1 LGRWLTTDPAGQYH
15 SPYLGMGN
23 NPISRIDPDGGQ
35 DCNCNGGFL
44 KRLFGKIGGLF
55 KNNFGRYRPLK
66 PGTRRNRIA
75 MSRNLPKGQGR
86 RQNSGRDIVNPVSF
100 NQMQGLMLQTI
111 DMSVSLIK
119 LPTIRNSQSS
129 LQLESITLGNLTRP
143 IIGGRASF

>member
-1 LGRWLTTDPAGQYH
+1 
-15 SPYLGMGN
+15 
-23 NPISRIDPDGGQ
+23 
-35 DCNCNGGFL
+35 
-44 KRLFGKIGGLF
+44 
-55 KNNFGRYRPLK
+55 
-66 PGTRRNRIA
+66 

-129 LQLESITLGNLTRP
+129 LQLESITLGNLTQP
-143 IIGGRASF
+143 IIGGRASFPGVGFFNGGASAVSSSGTRSGTITESRLDPLTNNQINSL